1 MENLAYLL
9 LGSNLGKRNE
19 ILTAAKIVL
28 EENNIKII
36 ESSKLYKTAAWGLT
50 DQPAFLNQVIKIET
64 ELNAF
69 DLLKVSQQ
77 IENDFGRQR
86 EIKFGARTLDIDI
99 LYFNEEII
107 NDENLIIPHPQIQNR
122 NFTLIPLVEIADDYI
137 HPILKVTN
145 KKLLEICK
153 DNGEVEIS

>member
-9 LGSNLGKRNE
+9 LGSNLGKSKD
-19 ILTAAKIVL
+19 ILTEVKIVL
-28 EENNIKII
+28 EENKIKII

-50 DQPAFLNQVIKIET
+50 DQPSFLNQVIKIKT

-69 DLLKVSQQ
+69 DLLIVSQK

-86 EIKFGARTLDIDI
+86 EIKFGARTLDIDV
-99 LYFNEEII
+99 LYFNDEII

-122 NFTLIPLVEIADDYI
+122 NFTLIPLVEIAEGYT
-137 HPILKVTN
+137 HPILKMTN
-145 KKLLEICK
+145 KKLLEICE
-153 DNGEVEIS
+153 DNSEVEIF